1 MLRQGV
7 ASAPTHALIGAAIG
21 LLAGTWVAPE
31 SPRLRRWLPAWAAL
45 AAVLPDA
52 DVILHAWVAYSHP
65 FGHRGAFHSIGFY
78 LLFATASAALAG
90 PRAQRALI
98 GVTTFSALLSHSLLD
113 MLTNGGLGIA
123 LFWPLDGTRRF
134 LPWRPIPVSPIGI
147 ARFFGAWGVRVLRV
161 ELAFAL
167 PLFAGALLLRTA
179 IERRARD
186 NR

>member
-1 MLRQGV
+1 
-7 ASAPTHALIGAAIG
+7 LIGAAIG
-21 LLAGTWVAPE
+21 LIAGTWVAPE

-52 DVILHAWVAYSHP
+52 DVIMHAWVAYSHP

-78 LLFATASAALAG
+78 VVAAAASAALAG
-90 PRAQRALI
+90 RGGQRALI
-98 GVTTFSALLSHSLLD
+98 AVTLFSALLSHSLLD

-123 LFWPLDGTRRF
+123 LFWPLDGTRLF

-147 ARFFGAWGVRVLRV
+147 GRFFGAWGLRVLRV

-167 PLFAGALLLRTA
+167 PLFAGAIVLRKA
-179 IERRARD
+179 VDRRAR
-186 NR
+186 